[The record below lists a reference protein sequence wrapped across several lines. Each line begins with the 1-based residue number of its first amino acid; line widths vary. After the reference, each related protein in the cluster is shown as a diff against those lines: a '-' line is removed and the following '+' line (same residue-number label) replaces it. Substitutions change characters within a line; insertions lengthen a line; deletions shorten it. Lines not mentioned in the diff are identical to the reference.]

1 MKILVIVNPAA
12 GSGKTLRL
20 LPRIKQWLSQSRHEF
35 SFSTTRSV
43 DEMRLEIMKAPGQ
56 GIDALLLIGGD
67 GTVHQALPA
76 IAETNLPFGFLPC
89 GRGND
94 FARNIGLS
102 TNLRNNCSLP
112 PNPSFLQ
119 FDLPRI
125 NNTPFVSIAYV
136 GFDAEVNSLANGGKG
151 YFGGTLG
158 YIICVLK
165 ALRTFKPFEIEIT
178 IDDLT
183 WRERVMMVTVANAPF
198 YGGGM
203 KIAPDAKMN
212 DGIFD
217 ICIVQEISKLE
228 LLQQFPKVFKGTHIF
243 HPRIIM
249 KTGKKIKLASDE
261 GREVF
266 ADGEYAAK
274 LPAEFTM
281 GNQKIQI
288 MSPSSKGVAISR
300 FLGLFRRFTPRN
312 DKLPYALVLDEVKN
326 A

>member
-1 MKILVIVNPAA
+1 MKILVITNPLA
-12 GSGKTLRL
+12 GGGKTLRL
-20 LPRIKQWLSQSRHEF
+20 LPKIRHWLSLSPHEF
-35 SFSTTRSV
+35 SFSTPRSIN
-43 DEMRLEIMKAPGQ
+43 EMHLEIKGASAKGMN
-56 GIDALLLIGGD
+56 ALLLIGGD

-94 FARNIGLS
+94 LARNIGVPS
-102 TNLRNNCSLP
+102 NLKKGYSLP
-112 PNPSFLQ
+112 SNPSFHQ
-119 FDLPRI
+119 VDLPRI
-125 NNTPFVSIAYV
+125 NNIPFVAVAYV
-136 GFDAEVNSLANGGKG
+136 GFDAQVNGLANDGKG
-151 YFGGTLG
+151 YFGGTSG
-158 YIICVLK
+158 YIICVLR

-212 DGIFD
+212 DGVFD
-217 ICIVQEISKLE
+217 ICIVQEMSKLE

-249 KTGKKIKLASDE
+249 KTGKRIKLISEED
-261 GREVF
+261 REVF

-288 MSPSSKGVAISR
+288 MSPQKRS
-300 FLGLFRRFTPRN
+300 
-312 DKLPYALVLDEVKN
+312 
-326 A
+326 